1 MHSIE
6 QAAAQRLL
14 IGQLHA
20 ELRDAA
26 EALEGLSLNAS
37 TPEDRETARVAAV
50 KALAALD
57 QGESH
62 FQDAVKRGDDL
73 KIIDPRKPKG
83 EKA

>member
-14 IGQLHA
+14 IGNLHS
-20 ELRDAA
+20 ELRAAA

-37 TPEDRETARVAAV
+37 TPEDRATAKAAADQ
-50 KALAALD
+50 ALAALS
-57 QGESH
+57 QGEAH

-73 KIIDPRKPKG
+73 KILDPRKSKG
-83 EKA
+83 DKA